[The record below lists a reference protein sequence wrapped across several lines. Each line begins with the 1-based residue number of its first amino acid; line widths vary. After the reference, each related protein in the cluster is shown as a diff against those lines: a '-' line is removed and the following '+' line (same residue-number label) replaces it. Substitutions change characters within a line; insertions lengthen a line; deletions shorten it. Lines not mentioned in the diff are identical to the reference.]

1 MSAKWYNEQPTN
13 RNFLAPAG
21 FKMNLDI
28 FAGVD
33 FFCQRANLPDISV
46 GTVEA
51 PTRYRSIALPASGGV
66 EYGDL
71 NLKFI
76 VDEDLSNY
84 LTIWKWIRKNNLA
97 EEMDDQEIPEYS
109 NAQLQIL
116 NSNFNPNIIVEF
128 ENIFPTSLTELSFD
142 VEDRDVDYLTADVVF
157 KFTTYYFTN
166 KNNRRI

>member
-1 MSAKWYNEQPTN
+1 MSAKWYTEQPTN

-28 FAGVD
+28 FTGVD

-51 PTRYRSIALPASGGV
+51 PTRYRSIALPSSGGV
-66 EYGDL
+66 QYGDL

-76 VDEDLSNY
+76 FKEDLSNY
-84 LTIWKWIRKNNLA
+84 LTIWKWIRKNNLS

-128 ENIFPTSLTELSFD
+128 EDIFPTSLTELSFD
-142 VEDRDVDYLTADVVF
+142 V
-157 KFTTYYFTN
+157 
-166 KNNRRI
+166 